1 MGILAFDTATRA
13 TAVALEAADGTVQ
26 TARDDPDPGRR
37 PGHTPRLMQLIQQLL
52 EPAGGWPAVTT
63 IAVGTGPGTFTGL
76 RIGIATA
83 LALGR
88 ARELP
93 VIGIST
99 LASIAL
105 AADDA
110 GARFDVI
117 LAVLDARRRE
127 VFAAGW
133 LPGALPAA
141 VGAADAAAALPVIA
155 PVAVDPARFA
165 ADTTV
170 LGRRLAVGDGALEY
184 REMLEA
190 AGITI
195 APADS
200 PLHRVDAAAH
210 ARLASAG
217 LGVAGDSVRPDY
229 LRAPDARPNPRVV
242 ASR

>member
-1 MGILAFDTATRA
+1 MLVIDTATPA
-13 TAVALEAADGTVQ
+13 TVVGVALGGRVIE
-26 TARDDPDPGRR
+26 RRHDPGPGER
-37 PGHTPRLMQLIQQLL
+37 PGHVSQVLALAEEALAEAGVRLTDL
-52 EPAGGWPAVTT
+52 ERIG
-63 IAVGTGPGTFTGL
+63 VGVGPGSFTGL

>member
-13 TAVALEAADGTVQ
+13 TAVALMSGDGTVE
-26 TARDDPDPGRR
+26 TARDDPEPGRR
-37 PGHTPRLMQLIQQLL
+37 PSHTPRLMSLIHELL
-52 EPAGGWPAVTT
+52 EPAGGWPAVDV

-76 RIGIATA
+76 RIGVATA

-93 VIGIST
+93 VTGVST

-105 AADDA
+105 AADELA
-110 GARFDVI
+110 APFDVV

-133 LPGALPAA
+133 LPGALGAA
-141 VGAADAAAALPVIA
+141 VHAADAAAALPLIA
-155 PVAVDPARFA
+155 PAALDPARFA

-170 LGRRLAVGDGALEY
+170 LGRRIAVGDGALEY
-184 REMLEA
+184 RAVFEA
-190 AGITI
+190 AGI
-195 APADS
+195 AVPADDS
-200 PLHRVDAAAH
+200 QAHRVDAAAH

-217 LGVAGDSVRPDY
+217 LGRTGDGVRPEY
-229 LRAPDARPNPRVV
+229 LRAPDAKPNPRAVGT
-242 ASR
+242 R